1 MRRAENINSMI
12 TVTVQKQRVMR
23 MEIRLLSGAMKMV
36 LAFYPVQQVFWRG
49 WPQDILSIVD

>member
-1 MRRAENINSMI
+1 MI
-12 TVTVQKQRVMR
+12 TVMVQKQRVMR

-49 WPQDILSIVD
+49 WPQDILSIVG